1 MLSARF
7 RVLLQ
12 PILSIKWKYLPLL
25 TIYFANSFF
34 IFSQIAENFWI
45 KNSLNLTSSE
55 LISINIWVNLPWS
68 MKIIFGQLLDSV
80 KIAGSQRKS
89 YIFIAAFLML
99 IGNIINIAVA
109 NQYEA
114 VINLTSIYKLLIFSG
129 FLGTLG
135 VILQDLVADTLC
147 NEIVNKNQTK
157 ETIKQEIA
165 NIQIIVQVV
174 QISAA
179 MIAVSISGIIASKF
193 GYAIISYFI
202 PIVTLISIIGS
213 LIVKKEPVVILEK
226 IDPRILTY
234 GLVYLAIIILFAV
247 LDFTY
252 SQEVVFIAGILIVS
266 IALFKIC
273 SHLSRQQKKEIFCI
287 LLVIFTCRVVPRYGP
302 GIDWW
307 QIDVLKFT
315 PEYYSILYQIG
326 TFLSFI
332 GLWFFARRIV
342 NRDIGMVL
350 LILNSIHVILQL
362 PMIAMAYGFH
372 EWTMQ
377 HFGFG
382 ARSITLVD
390 NMAEGPFTKLGFLML
405 CTVAT
410 YYAPKKNIATWFALV
425 MSLMSLAYVSGGRIL
440 TKIIS
445 NLYVI
450 ERGHYENVGESM
462 IVTTLIN
469 FLMPTIVILLFM
481 NPFAKKVSLN
491 TSI

>member
-1 MLSARF
+1 MISARF
-7 RVLLQ
+7 KVLLQ
-12 PILSIKWKYLPLL
+12 PILSMKWKYLPLL
-25 TIYFANSFF
+25 TIYFADRFAA
-34 IFSQIAENFWI
+34 FSQIAETFWI
-45 KNSLNLTSSE
+45 KDSLNLTSSE
-55 LISINIWVNLPWS
+55 LISIAIWANLPWS

-80 KIAGSQRKS
+80 KIAGSQRRS

-99 IGNIINIAVA
+99 IGNIINVAVA
-109 NQYEA
+109 HQYEA
-114 VINLTSIYKLLIFSG
+114 IMKLASIYKLLIFSG
-129 FLGTLG
+129 FLVTLG

-147 NEIVNKNQTK
+147 NEVVDKRQSK
-157 ETIKQEIA
+157 EAIKKEIG

-174 QISAA
+174 QILAA

-193 GYAIISYFI
+193 GYVAISYFI
-202 PIVTLISIIGS
+202 PIVTLISVIGS
-213 LIVKKEPVVILEK
+213 LLVKKEPIIALEK
-226 IDPRILTY
+226 IDPK
-234 GLVYLAIIILFAV
+234 ILFYGIIYLSVIIFFAL
-247 LDFTY
+247 LDFSY
-252 SQEVVFIAGILIVS
+252 SQEVIFIAGMIIVS
-266 IALFKIC
+266 TALYKIC
-273 SHLSRQQKKEIFCI
+273 SHLSRRQKKEIFCI
-287 LLVIFTCRVVPRYGP
+287 LLVIFTYRAVPTYGP
-302 GIDWW
+302 GIGWW

-315 PEYYSILYQIG
+315 PEYYSILYQIA

-332 GLWFFARRIV
+332 GLWFFAKRII
-342 NRDIGMVL
+342 NRDVGMVL
-350 LILNSIHVILQL
+350 LILNSIHVTLQL

-372 EWTMQ
+372 EWTME

-382 ARSITLVD
+382 ARSITLID

-450 ERGHYENVGESM
+450 ERGYYENVGTSM
-462 IVTTLIN
+462 IVTTLIT

-481 NPFAKKVSLN
+481 NPFVKKSSPN
-491 TSI
+491 ASS

>member
-1 MLSARF
+1 MIASHF
-7 RVLLQ
+7 RALLQ
-12 PILSIKWKYLPLL
+12 PILSMKWKYLPLL
-25 TIYFANSFF
+25 TIYFANSFS
-34 IFSQIAENFWI
+34 IFSQIAETFWV
-45 KNSLNLTSSE
+45 KNSLSLTSSE
-55 LISINIWVNLPWS
+55 LISIAIWANLPWS

-99 IGNIINIAVA
+99 IGNILNIAVA
-109 NQYEA
+109 HQYEA
-114 VINLTSIYKLLIFSG
+114 IISLTSIYKLLIFSG
-129 FLGTLG
+129 FLLTLG

-147 NEIVNKNQTK
+147 NEVVDKHQSK
-157 ETIKQEIA
+157 EAIKLEIG
-165 NIQIIVQVV
+165 NVQIIVQVV

-179 MIAVSISGIIASKF
+179 MIAVGISGIIASKF
-193 GYAIISYFI
+193 GYVVISYFI

-213 LIVKKEPVVILEK
+213 LVIKKEPVVSLEK
-226 IDPRILTY
+226 IDPKILTY
-234 GLVYLAIIILFAV
+234 GMLYLSIIILFAL
-247 LDFTY
+247 LDFAY
-252 SQEVVFIAGILIVS
+252 SQEVIFMAGMLIVS
-266 IALFKIC
+266 TALFKIC
-273 SHLSRQQKKEIFCI
+273 NHLNRQQKKEIFCI
-287 LLVIFTCRVVPRYGP
+287 LLVIFTCRAVPSYGP
-302 GIDWW
+302 GIGWW

-326 TFLSFI
+326 TFLSFV
-332 GLWFFARRIV
+332 GLWFFAKRII

-372 EWTMQ
+372 EWTME

-382 ARSITLVD
+382 ARSITLID
-390 NMAEGPFTKLGFLML
+390 NMAEGPFLKLGFLML

-450 ERGHYENVGESM
+450 ERGHYENVGELM

-481 NPFAKKVSLN
+481 NPFAKKPSLN